1 MEPGCQS
8 GDSYYYFEDVSVVEA
23 EENEEIPLD
32 LGGPVFGCYS
42 YEIDPGIPNV
52 NYLWEDG
59 SLGETL
65 VVTES
70 GTYSLTISEN
80 CNYGIDSIEVTIGG
94 FFDPIDLGPDVL
106 MCTGEEY
113 TITLDPDL
121 SEYEWNDGSNESEYT
136 ITATGNYTVT
146 LNDGCLAS
154 SDEIFVEV
162 LDPLLLF
169 P

>member
-1 MEPGCQS
+1 
-8 GDSYYYFEDVSVVEA
+8 
-23 EENEEIPLD
+23 
-32 LGGPVFGCYS
+32 
-42 YEIDPGIPNV
+42 
-52 NYLWEDG
+52 
-59 SLGETL
+59 
-65 VVTES
+65 
-70 GTYSLTISEN
+70 
-80 CNYGIDSIEVTIGG
+80 
-94 FFDPIDLGPDVL
+94 